1 MQKQVKFE
9 MEELIPDW
17 LSDYPEEKFTVFK
30 ACFLSTAH
38 NSHNLVISE
47 EVLRRDA
54 KTILGNFLVAKMMY
68 GDASSH
74 LPNEQVYGYF
84 PKEQEIEFEENDG
97 IVKAWAYC
105 VISKFY
111 AKEFNDIFSVDNF
124 RNASVEMRVSLPEGQ
139 DEGEVIDFDIF
150 GLTCLGKTTNGS
162 CPDAN
167 MSMVRF
173 SEDEALTFFNK
184 FHNNHL
190 TDLEQF
196 VKERK
201 IAMAEN
207 KSYKVDKSKE
217 AVSTKDWGEVDKT
230 ALRNKVM
237 EASNRARLVK
247 DIYMLVLDGWEEA
260 PSEKLKYPVMEF
272 KGDTLVY
279 NAGGLASALGYAK
292 KENETSV
299 ITKVEKIRKKLGLD
313 DNTEGKE
320 ETAKMSKEIEFAAV
334 DIGDMWGKV
343 YSAIRSH
350 DAWRYGIEGIY
361 EEDNKKFA
369 VLKDEDGTL
378 YRLDFSL
385 TKEGMTVADKLI
397 EVQKEFIETDKVVK
411 FAEPENVEEY
421 RKFEDD
427 DDDEIEGR
435 KAWAKVIKKVQD
447 HEGKGVYVD
456 SIEDDHIIYTK
467 DDVRYRVNAKIKTD
481 ADDKSVDAEID
492 WDSVKEDKVQKM
504 SADEMEAEM
513 ARLKKDIEDRDNI
526 IMEKDAELNEL
537 RAFKKGVEDKEKA
550 MSVESVL
557 SEVKD
562 CLSSEQVK
570 EFREEG
576 LACNMSELDGWTN
589 KVKAVSFEATK
600 GKTANKNTDIWTFGA
615 PVEFKKNKGL
625 WD

>member
-9 MEELIPDW
+9 MEELIPEW
-17 LSDYPEEKFTVFK
+17 LSEYPEDKFTVYK

-38 NSHNLVISE
+38 NTHNLDISE

-54 KTILGNFLVAKMMY
+54 QSILGNFLVAKMMY
-68 GDASSH
+68 GDASTH
-74 LPNEQVYGYF
+74 LPGQQIFGYF
-84 PKEQEIEFEENDG
+84 PKEQEIEFEENDD
-97 IVKAWAYC
+97 IIKAWAYC

-111 AKEFNDIFSVDNF
+111 AKEFNDIFSIDNF
-124 RNASVEMRVSLPEGQ
+124 RNTSVEMTVSLPEGQ

-173 SEDEALTFFNK
+173 SENEASIFFNK
-184 FHNNHL
+184 IHNNHL

-207 KSYKVDKSKE
+207 KTYKVDKSKE
-217 AVSTKDWGEVDKT
+217 AVSTRDWGEIDKT

-237 EASNRARLVK
+237 EASNRAKLVK

-272 KGDTLVY
+272 QGDTLVY

-299 ITKVEKIRKKLGLD
+299 ITKVERIRKKLGLD

-369 VLKDEDGTL
+369 VLKDESGTL

-385 TKEGMTVADKLI
+385 TEEGMTVADKLT
-397 EVQKEFIETDKVVK
+397 EVQKEFIETDKVVR
-411 FAEPENVEEY
+411 FAEPENVEDY
-421 RKFEDD
+421 RKFADEGDDNDKDDCDPEDKAEGDD
-427 DDDEIEGR
+427 DCKD
-435 KAWAKVIKKVQD
+435 
-447 HEGKGVYVD
+447 GK
-456 SIEDDHIIYTK
+456 ET
-467 DDVRYRVNAKIKTD
+467 
-481 ADDKSVDAEID
+481 
-492 WDSVKEDKVQKM
+492 KM

-513 ARLKKDIEDRDNI
+513 ARLKKDVEDRDNI
-526 IMEKDAELNEL
+526 IMEKDAELEEL
-537 RAFKKGVEDKEKA
+537 RNFKKGVEDKEKA

-576 LACNMSELDGWTN
+576 LACKMSELDGWTN

-600 GKTANKNTDIWTFGA
+600 SKPVNKSADIWTFGA
-615 PVEFKKNKGL
+615 PVEFKKDKGL

>member
-9 MEELIPDW
+9 MEELIPEW
-17 LSDYPEEKFTVFK
+17 LSEYPEDKFTVYK
-30 ACFLSTAH
+30 ACFLSTAR
-38 NSHNLVISE
+38 NTHNLDISE

-54 KTILGNFLVAKMMY
+54 QSILGNFLVAKMMY
-68 GDASSH
+68 GDASTH
-74 LPNEQVYGYF
+74 LPGEQIFGYF
-84 PKEQEIEFEENDG
+84 PKEQEIEFEENDD

-124 RNASVEMRVSLPEGQ
+124 RNTSVEMKVSLPEGQ

-173 SEDEALTFFNK
+173 SEDEASIFFNK
-184 FHNNHL
+184 IHNNHL

-217 AVSTKDWGEVDKT
+217 AVSTRDWGEVDK
-230 ALRNKVM
+230 AVLRNKVM
-237 EASNRARLVK
+237 EASNRAKLVK

-279 NAGGLASALGYAK
+279 NTGGLASALGYAK

-299 ITKVEKIRKKLGLD
+299 ITKVERIRKKLGLD

-369 VLKDEDGTL
+369 VLKDESGTL

-385 TKEGMTVADKLI
+385 TEEGMTVADKLV
-397 EVQKEFIETDKVVK
+397 EVQKEFIETDKVVR
-411 FAEPENVEEY
+411 FAEPENVEDY
-421 RKFEDD
+421 RKFA

-447 HEGKGVYVD
+447 HEGDGAYVD

-492 WDSVKEDKVQKM
+492 WDSVKKDKVQKM

-513 ARLKKDIEDRDNI
+513 SRLKKDIEDRDNI
-526 IMEKDAELNEL
+526 IMEKDTELAEL

-600 GKTANKNTDIWTFGA
+600 GKTVNKNTDIWTFGA